1 MPVRMVGNME
11 SPEDD
16 VPGLIFDIVLRG
28 ELERIEEYK
37 SADLS
42 PYLPLLSRLVYVQ
55 ERCQVCTSPLHCSN
69 DLTDLTDCDIAGW
82 SA

>member
-1 MPVRMVGNME
+1 ME

-37 SADLS
+37 DADLS

-55 ERCQVCTSPLHCSN
+55 ERCQVSN
-69 DLTDLTDCDIAGW
+69 CPRKAQQQRPDGLIDCEITGW
-82 SA
+82 AS